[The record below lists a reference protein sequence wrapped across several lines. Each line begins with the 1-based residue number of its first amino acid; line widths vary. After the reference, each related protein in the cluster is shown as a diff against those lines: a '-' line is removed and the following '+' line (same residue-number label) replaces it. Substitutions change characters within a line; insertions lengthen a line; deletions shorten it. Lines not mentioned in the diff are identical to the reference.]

1 MRSARVG
8 GRGPCRIAPEGRR
21 IPPARSLVQPG
32 DLLAAVW
39 PTLTFVAMDFANI
52 TDQLSGSPLVALG
65 VLFFAGVLTSLTPC
79 IYPMI
84 PITAAIVGGGET
96 RAGERPS
103 RWRPLLLS
111 LTYVIGLA
119 AVYATLGL
127 VAGMTGTMFGRI
139 STNPW
144 LYFAMAN
151 LLLLAALAM
160 FDVIPVRVPSS
171 ILQRASS
178 AGEGGRFGG
187 ALLMGAMS
195 GLVAAPCSAP
205 VMIAVLTWVTETKS
219 ALLGFLYLFTFSLGM
234 CTLLVIVG
242 VSSGS
247 ISRLPRA
254 GLWMVRVK
262 KFFGLVMIG
271 VAQYYLIKMGQL
283 LI

>member
-1 MRSARVG
+1 
-8 GRGPCRIAPEGRR
+8 
-21 IPPARSLVQPG
+21 
-32 DLLAAVW
+32 
-39 PTLTFVAMDFANI
+39 MDFANI
-52 TDQLSGSPLVALG
+52 TDQLSGSPVVALG
-65 VLFFAGVLTSLTPC
+65 VLFAAGVLTSLTPC

-96 RAGERPS
+96 GSGERPS

-119 AVYATLGL
+119 SVYATLGL

-171 ILQRASS
+171 VLQRASS
-178 AGEGGRFGG
+178 AGQGGRFGG

-205 VMIAVLTWVTETKS
+205 VMIAVLTWVTETRS